1 MLFSR
6 IRKHLNPR
14 TMIFNYKYSG
24 SSSVQNSTGSTNM
37 SFAPDTLRTPTFFR
51 GTLSKN
57 IPFREAISALHDV
70 VVSDLRWKPKDREA
84 YKVWA
89 KQQEQQYLEE
99 ILAESAGLKTK
110 IEDIRGELNAIQ
122 RQSDKIL
129 GPYYKARQKFFNF
142 TYKKYRDIWFVLD
155 PVITIHPDEVFFECF
170 SQDESSYGRLS
181 CGYEVFKNIEEKA
194 YGTTNI
200 DYSDALYKE
209 FQKIRNYKETVF
221 TVDPGGF
228 EVTTEKEETYKELK
242 IDLPDSWVRG
252 FLQVSSAMTMDAASF
267 DLHPMDIHNFCF
279 ILNRHKEKQGP
290 RSIRFYLKPGEP
302 VKAVF
307 EPWNKE
313 LVCSRSIYH
322 GTEEK
327 EIRIWGRRRLL
338 ILERLIP
345 ITKRFRVHLL
355 GTGLPSFFVADL
367 GDMSFT
373 LGLSGWTKNDWS
385 RAGNFDLMA
394 PRAEVDLFTKGKIFD
409 TLKETWQESADSL
422 ANRMNMD
429 KAIIQGALSAY
440 TQAGRVMYDM
450 DKEVYRIRELTQ
462 DPLPFEQLR
471 FANEREDT
479 ANQFIKQNK
488 VSVKAESNSKA
499 TTLKG
504 IVQTDNQN
512 FNTKLV
518 IDADQRLV
526 EAECQCRFFKQNKL
540 YKGPCEH
547 ILATRIKHYQKR

>member
-1 MLFSR
+1 MLF
-6 IRKHLNPR
+6 K
-14 TMIFNYKYSG
+14 YKYSG
-24 SSSVQNSTGSTNM
+24 SSRVQNSTQSTNM

-51 GTLSKN
+51 GTLAKN

-70 VVSDLRWKPKDREA
+70 VVSDLRWKPKDREG
-84 YKVWA
+84 YKAWA
-89 KQQEQQYLEE
+89 AQQEQMYLEE
-99 ILAESAGLKTK
+99 LLAESVGIKTK
-110 IEDIRGELNAIQ
+110 VEDIRGQLNSIH
-122 RQSDKIL
+122 RESNKVL
-129 GPYYKARQKFFNF
+129 GPFLDAKRKFFNF

-181 CGYEVFKNIEEKA
+181 CDYEVFKNIEEKA

-200 DYSDALYKE
+200 DYSDTLYKE
-209 FQKIRNYKETVF
+209 FQKIRNYKETNF

-228 EVTTEKEETYKELK
+228 EVSTEKEEAYKELK

-267 DLHPMDIHNFCF
+267 DLHPMDIYNFCF
-279 ILNRHKEKQGP
+279 ILKRHKEKQGP
-290 RSIRFYLKPGEP
+290 RSIRFYLKPGQP
-302 VKAVF
+302 IKAVF

-313 LVCSRSIYH
+313 VICSRSIYH

-345 ITKRFRVHLL
+345 IAKRFRVHLL

-367 GDMSFT
+367 GHMSFT

-394 PRAEVDLFTKGKIFD
+394 PRAEVDLFTKGKIFEA
-409 TLKETWQESADSL
+409 LKETWQESADSL

-429 KAIIQGALSAY
+429 KAIIKSALAAY

-450 DKEVYRIRELTQ
+450 DKEVYRVRELSQ

-471 FANEREDT
+471 FANEKENL
-479 ANQFIKQNK
+479 ANQFVFQNK
-488 VSVKAESNSKA
+488 VSVKTEANAKW
-499 TTLKG
+499 TTLIG
-504 IVQTDNQN
+504 TVQTDDQT
-512 FNTKLV
+512 FQTKLF
-518 IDADQRLV
+518 IDADQRL
-526 EAECQCRFFKQNKL
+526 EKASCECSFFKKNKL

-547 ILATRIKHYQKR
+547 ILATRIKHCQKRR